1 MEVLA
6 ISWGQLAAFITA
18 SITSLAWVYKLIEKK
33 FDRVNFD
40 IKDSLKEMKDFR
52 KEVNARFEKTDRD
65 IKDFRKE
72 VDARFEKVDARFE
85 KVDARF
91 QKVDHD
97 IKDFRKEVD
106 LKFSRTD
113 DKIEHLGDR
122 VGKVENRLT
131 AIETTISYI
140 APRKVI
146 PFPIEED
153 HSEKKANEG

>member
-40 IKDSLKEMKDFR
+40 IKD
-52 KEVNARFEKTDRD
+52 
-65 IKDFRKE
+65 FRKE
-72 VDARFEKVDARFE
+72 VDARFEKVDHDIKDFRKEVDARFE

-131 AIETTISYI
+131 AIETTIPYI